1 MVRCIGVAVYAV
13 QAAAILFH
21 ASGRVYVQVSVDL
34 NIQDIV
40 PGIPLLPQRGGAF
53 KPPSPPAIKLIE
65 LIKLIA
71 FRVESENP

>member
-13 QAAAILFH
+13 QAAAILFYF
-21 ASGRVYVQVSVDL
+21 RLVYDKLSVDL

-40 PGIPLLPQRGGAF
+40 PGISLLPQRGGAF

-71 FRVESENP
+71 FRVESENR